1 MNGSEKEYIWSLCR
15 EAAAKIG
22 PRWQF
27 DANADL
33 DRRVLYIRSCAEL
46 LFGTAA
52 VESGFHYRR
61 QMTPA
66 AMSTVGGFGIWQ
78 VELRTAENLLM
89 GLLNRPTLSGV
100 IAQFIWPHDHYP
112 LHWFMRTTMMDYHYD
127 ERAVEWLLRGSNR
140 AGVCLA
146 RLKYLSIPSAIP
158 CHVSLLVRRKQH
170 AEYWKRHYN
179 TAAGKGTEEAYVL
192 QFDNL
197 CLPIL
202 EG

>member
-1 MNGSEKEYIWSLCR
+1 MNGPEKEYLWSLCR
-15 EAAAKIG
+15 EAAALIG

-33 DRRVLYIRSCAEL
+33 ERRVIYIRSCAEL

-52 VESGFHYRR
+52 TESGFRYRR
-61 QMTPA
+61 QTTPA
-66 AMSTVGGFGIWQ
+66 ALSTVGGFGIWQ
-78 VELRTAENLLM
+78 VELRTAENLLLD
-89 GLLNRPTLSGV
+89 LLKRPTLSNIV
-100 IAQFIWPHDHYP
+100 AKFIWPHDQYP
-112 LHWFMRTTMMDYHYD
+112 PRWFMHTAMTAYNYD
-127 ERAVEWLLRGSNR
+127 ERAVEWLLRGSDR

-158 CHVSLLVRRKQH
+158 CHESLLARRKFH
-170 AEYWKRHYN
+170 AEYWKQWYN
-179 TAAGKGTEEAYVL
+179 TEKGRGTVEKYVQ
-192 QFDNL
+192 QFDLL